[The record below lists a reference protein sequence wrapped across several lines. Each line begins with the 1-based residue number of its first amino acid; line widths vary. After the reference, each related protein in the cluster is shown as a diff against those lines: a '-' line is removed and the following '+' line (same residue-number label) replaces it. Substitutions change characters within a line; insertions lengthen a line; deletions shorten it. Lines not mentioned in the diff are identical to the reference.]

1 MADMNLWQYT
11 NENYSK
17 LSDEEV
23 IKLIKSGDK
32 NALDYIMHKYKEV
45 VNIKVSK

>member
-23 IKLIKSGDK
+23 IKLIKSG
-32 NALDYIMHKYKEV
+32 V
-45 VNIKVSK
+45 VM

>member
-1 MADMNLWQYT
+1 MADINLWQYT

-17 LSDEEV
+17 LSDEAV

-32 NALDYIMHKYKEV
+32 NALDYIMHK
-45 VNIKVSK
+45 